1 MYNVHAL
8 YHTRT
13 HVHAHVRTHTHTRTH
28 VRTHARTHTRTHTH
42 THTLTGS
49 YQTVSIEHYAKGW
62 SQSAVI
68 HLHRLTVLI
77 LHRVVVVSCK
87 RVRRVIPTFLQGAGG
102 RGVVCYLQLTGISE
116 HKLQVLL
123 NY

>member
-1 MYNVHAL
+1 MYMYTIEADKYIQCIMYML
-8 YHTRT
+8 FTT
-13 HVHAHVRTHTHTRTH
+13 HAH
-28 VRTHARTHTRTHTH
+28 THTH
-42 THTLTGS
+42 THTHTGS

-77 LHRVVVVSCK
+77 LYRVVVVVSCK
-87 RVRRVIPTFLQGAGG
+87 RVRRVIPTFLQGAGVG
-102 RGVVCYLQLTGISE
+102 GVVCYLQLTGISE

-123 NY
+123 I